1 MTVTTVM
8 WWLLVVA
15 ALSSDLSA
23 AQAAFIETLDLRA
36 RTPRSLASAQAVKVP
51 IGKKRGLR
59 DFLRSSASARPG
71 ALGGR
76 MKARAEEA
84 RRQAQKAQ
92 QKEAKAQQKEEAR
105 LAAETQRRARE
116 EAAKVAAEDAAAARE
131 FDATM
136 RLGAKVEVAQA
147 RGGSV
152 SVATNSLKIHI
163 KQFVKPIRLPRS
175 ATGRRAAGR
184 RAMPVTSGGGCPRA
198 RPCRW
203 RT

>member
-116 EAAKVAAEDAAAARE
+116 EAARVAAEDAAAARSSAGLPAMQLE
-131 FDATM
+131 LKQMRATARVVGAQYKTKVLNVM
-136 RLGAKVEVAQA
+136 TVRLKLSGEGTLV
-147 RGGSV
+147 RR
-152 SVATNSLKIHI
+152 
-163 KQFVKPIRLPRS
+163 RL
-175 ATGRRAAGR
+175 
-184 RAMPVTSGGGCPRA
+184 AMP
-198 RPCRW
+198 
-203 RT
+203 